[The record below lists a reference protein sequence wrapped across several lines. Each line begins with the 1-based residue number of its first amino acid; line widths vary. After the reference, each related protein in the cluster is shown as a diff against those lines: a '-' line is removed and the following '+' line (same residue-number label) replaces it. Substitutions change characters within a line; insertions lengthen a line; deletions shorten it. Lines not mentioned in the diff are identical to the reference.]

1 MAKFIRLTTLDRNNE
16 SLILNIDTIEYMQPI
31 PGSNGT
37 ALVST
42 THHTKYRVQESMD
55 DILQLLSVN
64 GLTVDPP
71 LKHMMDMSDILQ
83 CNYSHSTNEEDLA

>member
-1 MAKFIRLTTLDRNNE
+1 MAKFIKLTTIDRNNE
-16 SLILNIDTIEYMQPI
+16 PLILNIETIEYMQPI

-55 DILQLLSVN
+55 DILKLLRRN
-64 GLTVDPP
+64 GLTVDDPWKIAMEIAKETPP
-71 LKHMMDMSDILQ
+71 VTEVK
-83 CNYSHSTNEEDLA
+83 NNEGAEI